1 MGRPR
6 GFDEEEVVR
15 TAVTIFARR
24 PYDAVSVD
32 ELVSQLGVHR
42 NSLYKTFGSKR
53 GLHLAALRWYLHHQ
67 IQPLLEQIAAAGP
80 DPAAAVRR
88 VLDAGA
94 ELDLLLMATLEQ
106 APVDPEVAVAVN
118 QAWHDLDR
126 A

>member
-53 GLHLAALRWYLHHQ
+53 GLYLAALRWYLHHQ
-67 IQPLLEQIAAAGP
+67 IQPLLAQIAAAGP
-80 DPAAAVRR
+80 DPPAPAPRGLAA
-88 VLDAGA
+88 GGG
-94 ELDLLLMATLEQ
+94 
-106 APVDPEVAVAVN
+106 VDRP
-118 QAWHDLDR
+118 R